1 MLLRERPPFGVGD
14 VGFIQSGQPVT
25 IKLEAYPFMR
35 YGRLKVEVEHVSA
48 DAVIDQARG
57 LVFPAR
63 FRVTGSTLRAGALGR
78 DTATAEDLMSAGM
91 TAAVEVKTG
100 ERSVI
105 SYLLSPIARSV
116 SDAGR
121 ER

>member
-1 MLLRERPPFGVGD
+1 M
-14 VGFIQSGQPVT
+14 
-25 IKLEAYPFMR
+25 
-35 YGRLKVEVEHVSA
+35 
-48 DAVIDQARG
+48 
-57 LVFPAR
+57 
-63 FRVTGSTLRAGALGR
+63 RAGALGR
-78 DTATAEDLMSAGM
+78 DAATAEDLITPSM

-116 SDAGR
+116 SEAGT

>member
-1 MLLRERPPFGVGD
+1 M
-14 VGFIQSGQPVT
+14 
-25 IKLEAYPFMR
+25 
-35 YGRLKVEVEHVSA
+35 SA

-63 FRVTGSTLRAGALGR
+63 IRVTGGALRAGALGR
-78 DTATAEDLMSAGM
+78 DSASAEDLMTPGM

-116 SDAGR
+116 SEAGR
-121 ER
+121 ERCGRGSADLCAGT